1 MGAMS
6 ESQQTRKIVVL
17 ATGAAVALSA
27 TAIVLL
33 QQHGAS
39 NEHASIQ
46 NALRDGANAQGTAN
60 SSEWLRLA
68 CAAGASCNDGK

>member
-6 ESQQTRKIVVL
+6 ESQKTRKIVVL

-33 QQHGAS
+33 QQHGVPS
-39 NEHASIQ
+39 EHASIQ
-46 NALRDGANAQGTAN
+46 NALRDGANTQATGN

-68 CAAGASCNDGK
+68 CAQGATCNDGK